1 MYKVL
6 FVGLG
11 KMGFHMS
18 GYLSKKKNINLSVYN
33 RTKNKEK
40 IWKKKFTA
48 DIYNFNSQK
57 KFDFVITCLKD
68 DEAITKFFE
77 KFIKTDSYHKD
88 TIVIDHSTISLDQIN
103 ELNKNKTEDN
113 LFVKNIIVN
122 KDKKIESFIPFIATQ
137 KWINQLVNRL
147 ETN

>member
-1 MYKVL
+1 M
-6 FVGLG
+6 
-11 KMGFHMS
+11 
-18 GYLSKKKNINLSVYN
+18 NEI
-33 RTKNKEK
+33 
-40 IWKKKFTA
+40 
-48 DIYNFNSQK
+48 
-57 KFDFVITCLKD
+57 
-68 DEAITKFFE
+68 
-77 KFIKTDSYHKD
+77 
-88 TIVIDHSTISLDQIN
+88 LDQIN